1 MIEFEFA
8 PLNKEKNEKHYSSF
22 DDSAAADD
30 LERKKIYQHST
41 GKKYK
46 LSFDID
52 QVKYPLVLKVS
63 KEKVMFTGVE
73 NTDIQTASCTCDDFE
88 ADELN
93 FCEHTAVLQRLLKYS
108 KHETICKSILETASK
123 IKKDNKYKTFIHYNN
138 SKEQYVVT
146 GRGHREETLLILK
159 DFNKE
164 HKQLLLDNSEEL
176 ETLISLSAKNKIES
190 ETNELKLSK
199 LNKFLYNKEKI
210 LGTNIR
216 EQLETIIPGISLF
229 DYQRDIFIDC
239 LAAKR
244 SVVALPPGA
253 GKTLLSISLF
263 KHFHDLNKD
272 FTLFVIV
279 PNTLKQQWMKEIK
292 RFTGL
297 DSTILSSQKE
307 IKEWEGKGIG
317 IINYHMMT
325 RYIEDLVGEGKKT
338 RYLANMLI
346 VDELQTV
353 KNSETKTWK
362 AIRKLKSDYFF
373 GLSGTI
379 IENRLDDL
387 YNTMQIVDEAALGP
401 KWKFDRNFQNVIAA
415 SKHKIVY
422 NGIKNIELLH
432 KKIQHCVFSISEE
445 ELRKKLP
452 PLTEETRYIDLS
464 EEQQEVEANYRTM
477 ADSLLRK
484 GMSKPLKPHEQILLN
499 AYLLK
504 ARQAC
509 TASELLDKSQRNYYE
524 PKIEEVRK
532 MIEEHCI
539 KNNEKI
545 VLFSEWTEML
555 SIIERMI
562 KKEFKNLNYIVYSG
576 DVATKQRPKL
586 VEQFKSDLKTMIFLS
601 SDAGG
606 TGLDGLQ
613 TVSNVIIHT
622 EIPWNPAKI
631 DQRNARVHR
640 TLQTKPVKC
649 YYIVSSTGTENK
661 MQFKIM
667 QKREIRKLALNI
679 DRSNEQ
685 VAMKASELQ
694 EILQSEE

>member
-1 MIEFEFA
+1 MLEYELL
-8 PLNKEKNEKHYSSF
+8 PLDKEKNEKEYSNF
-22 DDSAAADD
+22 EDSAAADD
-30 LERKKIYQHST
+30 LERKKIFQYST

-46 LSFDID
+46 LSYDETKKDFPIRIKINKEFLECTGID
-52 QVKYPLVLKVS
+52 RNDQ
-63 KEKVMFTGVE
+63 F
-73 NTDIQTASCTCDDFE
+73 NNFCTCSEFSSM
-88 ADELN
+88 ELN
-93 FCEHTAVLQRLLKYS
+93 FCEHIAAWHRMIKYHKNEKLMVALKEES
-108 KHETICKSILETASK
+108 SL
-123 IKKDNKYKTFIHYNN
+123 KKKYKTFVQYNF
-138 SKEQYVVT
+138 SKEQYTVSGV
-146 GRGHREETLLILK
+146 GHREEVLLLFK

-164 HKQLLLDNSEEL
+164 HKALLLEHSEEL
-176 ETLISLSAKNKIES
+176 EVFISGSAKNKIES
-190 ETNELKLSK
+190 EIKIEKLNK
-199 LNKFLYNKEKI
+199 LNKFLFNKEKLLETPI
-210 LGTNIR
+210 KK
-216 EQLETIIPGISLF
+216 ELETIIPGISLF
-229 DYQRDIFIDC
+229 DYQKDIFIDC
-239 LAAKR
+239 MAAKR

-263 KHFHDLNKD
+263 KKFHDENKD

-279 PNTLKQQWMKEIK
+279 PNTLKQQWVKEIK

-307 IKEWEGKGIG
+307 IKEWQGLGIG

-325 RYIEDLVGEGKKT
+325 RYIDDLVGENKKT
-338 RYLANMLI
+338 RFIADMLI

-387 YNTMQIVDEAALGP
+387 YNTMQVVDDVALGP

-415 SKHKIVY
+415 SKYKIVY
-422 NGIKNIELLH
+422 NGIKNIDLLH

-452 PLTEETRYIDLS
+452 PLTEESKYVDLS
-464 EEQQEVEANYRTM
+464 ETQLKTEEIYRTM
-477 ADSLLRK
+477 ADNLLKK
-484 GMSKPLKPHEQILLN
+484 GMEKPLKPHEQIMLN

-509 TASELLDKSQRNYYE
+509 TASELLDKTKKDYYE
-524 PKIEEVRK
+524 PKIDLVRQ
-532 MIEEHCI
+532 MIEEHCLN
-539 KNNEKI
+539 KNEKM

-562 KKEFKNLNYIVYSG
+562 KKEFPQFKYIVYSG
-576 DVATKQRPKL
+576 DVPTKQRPKL
-586 VEQFKSDLKTMIFLS
+586 VDQFKTDPSTMIFLS

-613 TVSNVIIHT
+613 TVSNIIIHT

-649 YYIVSSTGTENK
+649 YYLIASSGVENR
-661 MQFKIM
+661 MQSKIM

-685 VAMKASELQ
+685 TFLKASDLK
-694 EILQSEE
+694 EILGQENE